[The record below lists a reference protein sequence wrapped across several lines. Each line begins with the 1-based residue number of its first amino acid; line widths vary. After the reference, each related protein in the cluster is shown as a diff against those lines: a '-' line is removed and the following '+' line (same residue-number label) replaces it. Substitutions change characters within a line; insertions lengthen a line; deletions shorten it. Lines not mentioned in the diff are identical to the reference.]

1 MLLGIIQ
8 KRDKNMTVGKNNL
21 QQNFPKCVDRQS
33 FHCTNKY
40 IAFKFGPKR
49 GRLDVIVFK
58 ELIAV
63 WLFILECFI
72 YFPKK

>member
-8 KRDKNMTVGKNNL
+8 KSDKNMTVGKNNL
-21 QQNFPKCVDRQS
+21 QQNFPKCVERQS
-33 FHCTNKY
+33 FHCTSKY

-49 GRLDVIVFK
+49 GSLDVIVFK